1 MAGLEWGMPAT
12 GWLFFQSAL
21 NELDPC
27 TVNLKQLS
35 ELLQLSQT
43 TVSRALNGYPEVA
56 EQTRRRVL
64 EAAQRHGY
72 KPNSN
77 ARKLATGRAGS
88 IGYVL
93 PVGRN
98 VDLDPHFVEFLS
110 GLGEHALAREVDLSL
125 TPAPYER
132 ESEAYRRIAASRSV
146 DGVYLSSMRN
156 DEQRIALVRSLGIPF
171 LAHGRALKPAEGY
184 AFLDIDNEGA
194 FHDAARLLLQLGHR
208 RLAFINGDTDFA
220 FAVHRLNGVIRAMT
234 AHGLPVESLQ
244 HHSAAMNEENGYRL
258 AMDLFRDSDP
268 LTRPTGV
275 LSASMFST
283 LGIVRAFNQLG
294 LRMPKDVSIITH
306 DDVFPFLKP
315 ESFSVQLTTTR
326 SSIRAAGAR
335 ICERLVNIISG
346 TESGPVAEIWPVEL
360 IVRASTGPAPE
371 ERKPARRGRAAE
383 AAE

>member
-1 MAGLEWGMPAT
+1 MGPLA
-12 GWLFFQSAL
+12 
-21 NELDPC
+21 
-27 TVNLKQLS
+27 VNLKQLS
-35 ELLQLSQT
+35 QHLELSQT
-43 TVSRALNGYPEVA
+43 TISRALNGYPEVS
-56 EQTRRRVL
+56 ERTRLKVV
-64 EAAQRHGY
+64 EAARQHGY

-98 VDLDPHFVEFLS
+98 VDLDPHFIEFLS
-110 GLGEHALAREVDLSL
+110 GMGEHALLRDVDLSL
-125 TPAPYER
+125 TPASYER

-156 DEQRIALVRSLGIPF
+156 DDPRIGLMKKLKIPF

-184 AFLDIDNEGA
+184 AFVDIDNEGA
-194 FHDAARLLLQLGHR
+194 FHDATRLLLQLGHE

-220 FAVHRLNGVIRAMT
+220 FAVHRLRGVERAM
-234 AHGLPVESLQ
+234 ASCGVPFNSLQ
-244 HHSAAMNEENGYRL
+244 HHSAAMNEENGYRI
-258 AMDLFRDSDP
+258 AMTLFRDIAP
-268 LTRPTGV
+268 GQRPTAV
-275 LSASMFST
+275 LSASMFTT

-294 LRMPKDVSIITH
+294 LRMPDDVSIITH

-315 ESFSVQLTTTR
+315 ESFTVPLTTTR

-335 ICERLVNIISG
+335 ICERLVDIISG
-346 TESGPVAEIWPVEL
+346 VETEPVQEVWPVEL
-360 IVRASTGPAPE
+360 IVRTSTGPAPAD
-371 ERKPARRGRAAE
+371 RQPGQRQPVE

>member
-1 MAGLEWGMPAT
+1 M
-12 GWLFFQSAL
+12 
-21 NELDPC
+21 
-27 TVNLKQLS
+27 NLKQLS
-35 ELLQLSQT
+35 ALLELSQT
-43 TVSRALNGYPEVA
+43 TVSRALNGYPEVS
-56 EQTRRRVL
+56 EHTRKRVL

-110 GLGEHALAREVDLSL
+110 GLGEHALVREVDLSL
-125 TPAPYER
+125 TPASYER

-156 DEQRIALVRSLGIPF
+156 DDQRIGLMKKLGIPF
-171 LAHGRALKPAEGY
+171 LAHGRALQPAEGY
-184 AFLDIDNEGA
+184 AFVDIDNEGA

-208 RLAFINGDTDFA
+208 RLAYVNGDTDFA
-220 FAVHRLNGVIRAMT
+220 FAVHRLNGVERAM
-234 AHGLPVESLQ
+234 ARYGVPLDSLQ
-244 HHSAAMNEENGYRL
+244 HHSAAMNEENGFRI
-258 AMDLFRDSDP
+258 AMTLFRETHP
-268 LTRPTGV
+268 AQRPTGV
-275 LSASMFST
+275 LSASMFTT

-294 LRMPKDVSIITH
+294 LRMPDDVSIITH

-315 ESFSVQLTTTR
+315 ESFSVPLTTTR

-335 ICERLVNIISG
+335 ICERLVDIISG
-346 TESGPVAEIWPVEL
+346 VETEPVQEIWPVDL
-360 IVRASTGPAPE
+360 IVRASTGPVPT
-371 ERKPARRGRAAE
+371 ERRPVRGRAAE
-383 AAE
+383 PAE

>member
-1 MAGLEWGMPAT
+1 M
-12 GWLFFQSAL
+12 
-21 NELDPC
+21 
-27 TVNLKQLS
+27 NLKQLS
-35 ELLQLSQT
+35 ELLELSQT
-43 TVSRALNGYPEVA
+43 TISRALNGYPEVS
-56 EQTRRRVL
+56 ERTRLKVL

-132 ESEAYRRIAASRSV
+132 EAEAYHRIAASRSV

-156 DEQRIALVRSLGIPF
+156 DEQRISLVRKLGIPF
-171 LAHGRALKPAEGY
+171 LAHGRALIPAEGY

-194 FHDAARLLLQLGHR
+194 FHDATRLLLHLGHT
-208 RLAFINGDTDFA
+208 RLAFINGDTDFT

-234 AHGLPVESLQ
+234 AHGLPIETLQ

-258 AMDLFRDSDP
+258 AMALFRDTDP
-268 LTRPTGV
+268 ATRPTGV
-275 LSASMFST
+275 LSASMFTT
-283 LGIVRAFNQLG
+283 LGIVRAFNQLR
-294 LRMPKDVSIITH
+294 LRMPDDVSIITH

-315 ESFSVQLTTTR
+315 ESFTVQLTTTR

-335 ICERLVNIISG
+335 ICERLVDIISG
-346 TESGPVAEIWPVEL
+346 VEAGAVQEIWPVDL
-360 IVRASTGPAPE
+360 VVRATTGPAPAE
-371 ERKPARRGRAAE
+371 GKRARGRAAE

>member
-1 MAGLEWGMPAT
+1 M
-12 GWLFFQSAL
+12 
-21 NELDPC
+21 
-27 TVNLKQLS
+27 NLKQLS
-35 ELLQLSQT
+35 ELLELSQT
-43 TVSRALNGYPEVA
+43 TISRALNGYPEVG
-56 EQTRRRVL
+56 ERTRRRVL
-64 EAAQRHGY
+64 EAAHRHGY

-110 GLGEHALAREVDLSL
+110 GLGEHALSRDVDLSL
-125 TPAPYER
+125 TPAVLER
-132 ESEAYRRIAASRSV
+132 ESEAYRRIASSRSV

-171 LAHGRALKPAEGY
+171 LAHGRALQPTVGY

-194 FHDAARLLLQLGHR
+194 FYNATRLLLQLGHK
-208 RLAFINGDTDFA
+208 RLAFINGDTDFS
-220 FAVHRLNGVIRAMT
+220 FAVHRLDGVRRALRE
-234 AHGLPVESLQ
+234 HGLPDSALVQ
-244 HHSAAMNEENGYRL
+244 HSAAMNEENGYRL
-258 AMDLFRDSDP
+258 AMALFRDADP
-268 LTRPTGV
+268 DTRPTGV
-275 LSASMFST
+275 LSASMFTT

-294 LRMPKDVSIITH
+294 LRMPDDVSIITH

-315 ESFSVQLTTTR
+315 ESFTVPLTTTR

-335 ICERLVNIISG
+335 VCERLVDIISG
-346 TESGPVAEIWPVEL
+346 VETGAVQEVWPVEL
-360 IVRASTGPAPE
+360 IVRASTGPAPAAKNPT
-371 ERKPARRGRAAE
+371 RKRPAE

>member
-1 MAGLEWGMPAT
+1 M
-12 GWLFFQSAL
+12 
-21 NELDPC
+21 
-27 TVNLKQLS
+27 NLKQLS
-35 ELLQLSQT
+35 DILGLSQT
-43 TVSRALNGYPEVA
+43 TISRALNGYPEVS
-56 EQTRRRVL
+56 ERTRARVL

-110 GLGEHALAREVDLSL
+110 GMGEHALTREVDLSL
-125 TPAPYER
+125 TPAPFER

-156 DEQRIALVRSLGIPF
+156 DEQRIALVRQLRLPF
-171 LAHGRALKPAEGY
+171 IAHGRALSPSDGY
-184 AFLDIDNEGA
+184 AFMDIDNEGA
-194 FHDAARLLLQLGHR
+194 FHDATKLLLQLGHR
-208 RLAFINGDTDFA
+208 RLAFINGDTDYT
-220 FAVHRLNGVIRAMT
+220 FAVHRLNGVKRAMT
-234 AHGLPVESLQ
+234 DFGLPAHQLV
-244 HHSAAMNEENGYRL
+244 HHSAAMNEDNGYRL
-258 AMDLFRDSDP
+258 AMMLFRDTSPAD
-268 LTRPTGV
+268 RPTGV
-275 LSASMFST
+275 LSASMFTT

-294 LRMPKDVSIITH
+294 LKMPGDVSIIAH

-315 ESFSVQLTTTR
+315 ESFTVPLTTTR

-335 ICERLVNIISG
+335 ICERLVDIIAG
-346 TESGPVAEIWPVEL
+346 VETEPVQEIWPVEL
-360 IVRASTGPAPE
+360 IVRGSTGPAPGDHRPL
-371 ERKPARRGRAAE
+371 RKRTAE

>member
-1 MAGLEWGMPAT
+1 M
-12 GWLFFQSAL
+12 
-21 NELDPC
+21 DPL

-35 ELLQLSQT
+35 EHLGLSQT
-43 TVSRALNGYPEVA
+43 TISRALNGYPEVS
-56 EQTRRRVL
+56 EHTRLKVV
-64 EAAQRHGY
+64 EAARRHGY

-110 GLGEHALAREVDLSL
+110 GMGEHALGRDVDLSL
-125 TPAPYER
+125 TPASYER

-156 DEQRIALVRSLGIPF
+156 DEQRIALVRELGIPF
-171 LAHGRALKPAEGY
+171 LAHGRALNPADGY
-184 AFLDIDNEGA
+184 AFVDIDNEGA
-194 FHDAARLLLQLGHR
+194 FHDAARLLMQLGHQ

-220 FAVHRLNGVIRAMT
+220 FAVHRLDGVQRAMA
-234 AHGLPVESLQ
+234 AHGLPLESLQ
-244 HHSAAMNEENGYRL
+244 HHSAAMNEENGYRI
-258 AMDLFRDSDP
+258 AMTLFRDTHPDQ
-268 LTRPTGV
+268 RPTGV
-275 LSASMFST
+275 LSASMFTT

-294 LRMPKDVSIITH
+294 LRMPDDVSIITH

-315 ESFSVQLTTTR
+315 ESFTVPLTTTR

-335 ICERLVNIISG
+335 ICERLLDIISG
-346 TESGPVAEIWPVEL
+346 LETEPVQEIWPVDL
-360 IVRASTGPAPE
+360 IVRASTGPAPAE
-371 ERKPARRGRAAE
+371 CKPARRRPAE

>member
-1 MAGLEWGMPAT
+1 M
-12 GWLFFQSAL
+12 
-21 NELDPC
+21 
-27 TVNLKQLS
+27 NLKQLS
-35 ELLQLSQT
+35 ELLKLSQT
-43 TVSRALNGYPEVA
+43 TISRALNGYPEVS
-56 EQTRRRVL
+56 EQTRLKVL

-110 GLGEHALAREVDLSL
+110 GMGEHALAREVDLSL

-156 DEQRIALVRSLGIPF
+156 DEQRIALVRGLRLPF
-171 LAHGRALKPAEGY
+171 LAHGRALVPADGY
-184 AFLDIDNEGA
+184 ACVDIDNEGA
-194 FHDAARLLLQLGHR
+194 FHDATRLLLQLGHR
-208 RLAFINGDTDFA
+208 RLAFINGDINFT
-220 FAVHRLNGVIRAMT
+220 FAVHRLNGVVRALKE
-234 AHGLPVESLQ
+234 HGLSPESLQ

-258 AMDLFRDSDP
+258 AMALFRDVDP
-268 LTRPTGV
+268 ATRPTGV
-275 LSASMFST
+275 LSASMFTT

-294 LRMPKDVSIITH
+294 LRMPTDVSIISH

-315 ESFSVQLTTTR
+315 ESFTVPLTTTR

-346 TESGPVAEIWPVEL
+346 VETEPVQEIWPVEL
-360 IVRASTGPAPE
+360 IVRGSTGPAPA
-371 ERKPARRGRAAE
+371 ERKPGRRGPRLAAE
-383 AAE
+383 

>member
-1 MAGLEWGMPAT
+1 M
-12 GWLFFQSAL
+12 
-21 NELDPC
+21 
-27 TVNLKQLS
+27 NLKQLS
-35 ELLQLSQT
+35 ELLEVSQT
-43 TVSRALNGYPEVA
+43 TVSRALNGYPEVG
-56 EQTRRRVL
+56 ERTRRRVL
-64 EAAQRHGY
+64 EAAHKHGY

-77 ARKLATGRAGS
+77 ARKLATGRAGA

-110 GLGEHALAREVDLSL
+110 GLGEHALSRDVDLSL
-125 TPAPYER
+125 TPSALER

-156 DEQRIALVRSLGIPF
+156 DDTRIALVRNLGIPF
-171 LAHGRALKPAEGY
+171 LAHGRALQPAEGY

-220 FAVHRLNGVIRAMT
+220 FAVHRLNGVRRAI
-234 AHGLPVESLQ
+234 AEHGLPETALVP
-244 HHSAAMNEENGYRL
+244 HSAAMNEDNGYKL
-258 AMDLFRDSDP
+258 AMALFGNADP
-268 LTRPTGV
+268 QTRPTGV

-283 LGIVRAFNQLG
+283 LGIVRAFNQLK
-294 LRMPKDVSIITH
+294 LRMPDDVSIICH

-315 ESFSVQLTTTR
+315 ESFSVPLTTTR

-335 ICERLVNIISG
+335 VCERLVNIISG
-346 TESGPVAEIWPVEL
+346 AETGCVQEIWPVEL
-360 IVRASTGPAPE
+360 IVRASTGPAPA
-371 ERKPARRGRAAE
+371 ERKAGRWGSPE

>member
-1 MAGLEWGMPAT
+1 MAFAVRFPKRFEGTDHPV
-12 GWLFFQSAL
+12 
-21 NELDPC
+21 
-27 TVNLKQLS
+27 VNLKQLS
-35 ELLQLSQT
+35 ALLELSQT
-43 TVSRALNGYPEVA
+43 TVSRALNGYPEVS
-56 EQTRRRVL
+56 EHTRNRVL

-110 GLGEHALAREVDLSL
+110 GLGEHALVREVDLSL
-125 TPAPYER
+125 TPASYER

-156 DEQRIALVRSLGIPF
+156 DDQRIGLMKKLGIPF
-171 LAHGRALKPAEGY
+171 LAHGRALQPAEGY
-184 AFLDIDNEGA
+184 AFVDIDNEGA

-208 RLAFINGDTDFA
+208 RLAYVNGDTDFA
-220 FAVHRLNGVIRAMT
+220 FAVHRLNGVERAM
-234 AHGLPVESLQ
+234 ASCGVPLESLQ
-244 HHSAAMNEENGYRL
+244 HHSAAMNEENGYRI
-258 AMDLFRDSDP
+258 AMTLFRDTHP
-268 LTRPTGV
+268 AQRPTGV
-275 LSASMFST
+275 LSASMFTT
-283 LGIVRAFNQLG
+283 LGMVRAFNQLG
-294 LRMPKDVSIITH
+294 LRMPDDVSIITH

-315 ESFSVQLTTTR
+315 ERFTVPLTTTR

-335 ICERLVNIISG
+335 ICERLVDIISG
-346 TESGPVAEIWPVEL
+346 VETEPVQEIWPVEL
-360 IVRASTGPAPE
+360 IVRASTGPAPA
-371 ERKPARRGRAAE
+371 ERKPARGREAE